1 MNFGG
6 DGTAIGKTEGELAR
20 VRKKKINKDWTRESG
35 GNQLR
40 PSIIGDVR
48 IISAL
53 IEV

>member
-1 MNFGG
+1 MNFGE
-6 DGTAIGKTEGELAR
+6 DGTAIGKTDGEVAR
-20 VRKKKINKDWTRESG
+20 VRKKINKDWTRESG

-40 PSIIGDVR
+40 PSIIGNVG